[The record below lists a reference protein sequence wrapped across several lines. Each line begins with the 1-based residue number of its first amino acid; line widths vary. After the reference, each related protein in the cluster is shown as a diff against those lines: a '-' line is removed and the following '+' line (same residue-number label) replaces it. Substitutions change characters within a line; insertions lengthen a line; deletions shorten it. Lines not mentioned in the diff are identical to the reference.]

1 MVEPWEEGTVLAV
14 NEDVSFP
21 EHALNFLSLDEEVS
35 SQLLDRILLVVIT
48 CKVDLTVRALAQLF
62 DLFEVFNLDLSV
74 CDL

>member
-48 CKVDLTVRALAQLF
+48 CEVDLTVRALAQLF

-74 CDL
+74 RDL